1 MSYIYL
7 ENCHGIK
14 NGQRIYL
21 RKDGACFD
29 FCNDIKLATNI
40 PKNEVIDILK
50 HADSYM
56 SQYAADS
63 IGIEKNFPLDEEALD
78 KEALNYIRDKKTADF
93 FIVSVHW
100 YALGMLN
107 HRHVFTSDYSEALA
121 ISKWYQDLYSNK
133 WQFPHAVY
141 IDEEA
146 TYEEW

>member
-1 MSYIYL
+1 MSHIVYL
-7 ENCHGIK
+7 ENCYGNK
-14 NGQRIYL
+14 DGKRIYL
-21 RKDGACFD
+21 RKDGEYFD
-29 FCNDIKLATNI
+29 FCNDISCATPICDDMIANI
-40 PKNEVIDILK
+40 FKY
-50 HADSYM
+50 ADSYLTK
-56 SQYAADS
+56 YDADTM
-63 IGIEKNFPLDEEALD
+63 GILNCISKVTGKEEVL
-78 KEALNYIRDKKTADF
+78 EYIRNKKTVGF

-146 TYEEW
+146 SYEEW